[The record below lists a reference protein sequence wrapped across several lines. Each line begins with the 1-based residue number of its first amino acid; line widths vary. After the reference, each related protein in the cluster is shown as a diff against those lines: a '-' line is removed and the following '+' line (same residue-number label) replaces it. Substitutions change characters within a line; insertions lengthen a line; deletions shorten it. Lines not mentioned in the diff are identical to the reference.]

1 MRYYLWA
8 LFLILNPFY
17 WFPSGTPQVS
27 DYLMI
32 SVMILS
38 GSVLRAGFKRA
49 TFKKGSLQMFLGY
62 TLLANLVLFIIY
74 FGNYKGLPLIST
86 IFYLYNALVL
96 IYAIGLA
103 NINIKKFVKFT
114 QYGIVLSV
122 VIQIGYYLLFGS
134 ENFDD
139 LRPSFFFTTPNQL
152 GYYALLMLSIFV
164 ILNKLDK
171 INLVFFVVVFLA
183 CLLMTLI
190 SASKAAVGGILF
202 LSVFY
207 LFDSQILK
215 GNGLIAV
222 IIIFS
227 ISYYFVVKNE
237 KGVSQTAYV
246 LKRVDDGSK
255 KANITEW
262 EYRGY
267 DRINNHPYFLILG
280 SGEGMYERFDTYITK
295 HEMHS
300 SFGNLIFSYGIPG
313 FTLFLL
319 FFFSLFKGL
328 RWRTSL
334 YVLPVILYSLTHMGL
349 RFTPFWILLAMFP
362 IIYTL
367 KLRQRYLNYQQIEAQ
382 NTENNND

>member
-32 SVMILS
+32 TVMVFS
-38 GSVLRAGFKRA
+38 GSVLGLGFKRA
-49 TFKKGSLQMFLGY
+49 TFKKRSLLMFLGY
-62 TLLANLVLFIIY
+62 TFLANLTLYIIY
-74 FGNYKGLPLIST
+74 FSGYKGVPLIST

-96 IYAIGLA
+96 LYVIGLA
-103 NINIKKFVKFT
+103 NMNIRKFVKFT
-114 QYGIVLSV
+114 QYGIVFSV
-122 VIQIGYYLLFGS
+122 AIQIGYYLLFGS

-171 INLVFFVVVFLA
+171 VNLIFFIVVFLA
-183 CLLMTLI
+183 CLLITLI

-222 IIIFS
+222 IVIFS
-227 ISYYFVVKNE
+227 ISFYFVVKNE
-237 KGVSQTAYV
+237 QGVNQTAYV
-246 LKRVDDGSK
+246 LERVDDGSK
-255 KANITEW
+255 RENITEW

-313 FTLFLL
+313 FALFLV

-328 RWRTSL
+328 KMRTGL
-334 YVLPVILYSLTHMGL
+334 YVMPVILYSLTHMGL

-362 IIYTL
+362 IIYMLTL
-367 KLRQRYLNYQQIEAQ
+367 RRRYYKLQSAKAE
-382 NTENNND
+382 NT